1 MKKTIKS
8 LLIVTVLSLIATGC
22 GKQSNSEEYS
32 VNTYMNNDSY
42 CVKVEKVYKEYT
54 LEEPIN
60 LLENADYCF
69 IGTLIDTNGSITYD
83 DAKLKTELVIKI
95 DEMIKGEDID
105 EITVLRDGGRMNVNE
120 YLSIEGET
128 YFDINMLVKLPDDYK
143 KNNYIE
149 IVPSAYFKEELN
161 RQYLFF
167 VKDNEII
174 EDAYGML
181 EVDGDKAK
189 NIYTNEEYSIN
200 DLK

>member
-83 DAKLKTELVIKI
+83 DAKLKTELVIK
-95 DEMIKGEDID
+95 
-105 EITVLRDGGRMNVNE
+105 
-120 YLSIEGET
+120 
-128 YFDINMLVKLPDDYK
+128 
-143 KNNYIE
+143 
-149 IVPSAYFKEELN
+149 
-161 RQYLFF
+161 
-167 VKDNEII
+167 
-174 EDAYGML
+174 
-181 EVDGDKAK
+181 
-189 NIYTNEEYSIN
+189 
-200 DLK
+200 